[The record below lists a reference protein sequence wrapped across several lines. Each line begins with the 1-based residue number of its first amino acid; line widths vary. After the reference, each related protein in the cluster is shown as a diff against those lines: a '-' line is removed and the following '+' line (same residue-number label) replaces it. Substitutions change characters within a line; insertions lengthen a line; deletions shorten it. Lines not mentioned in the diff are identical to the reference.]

1 MKKIN
6 KWMKTIGITAL
17 LMATVIVSNHVPAD
31 AGVVDNIQNSIAA
44 ILGHTDEQA
53 GSSFEE
59 SSTNGKLN
67 QMKLSVDR
75 VNSAIDQM
83 VKPYLGNLT
92 VWVNETNSV
101 YNGMTV
107 SITDSRG
114 KTKSSNYVKRNGHYE
129 ADFSNI
135 LKGNYTISY
144 PYIISGKMKNFTIQ
158 ASLEAGSNSKQLFG
172 NIFQMSMTD
181 IQAMCKAGIIHEM
194 AHVGDTIS
202 DGTYTYTIIGINQD
216 KPSDANGN
224 LLDHSQYGDVL
235 TVMPMG
241 APAGAGNG
249 TAVTVNGGATPFG
262 YNSVVMNDDSSNSGS
277 WKNSKMRNTTMP
289 QYLEKLPDATRNVI
303 GYVQKTTG
311 RYKSDPNAW
320 MGYDQTGYANYI
332 TGDKCFLLSHTEIFG
347 ENNHAIITTN
357 EHNATYQYQYFADIA
372 TTAESRFLS
381 EEWWLRSPTAMYETM
396 FCFVSKG
403 NGGSSTGAGC
413 PTYVYP
419 AFCIY

>member
-6 KWMKTIGITAL
+6 KWMKPIGITAL
-17 LMATVIVSNHVPAD
+17 IMATIIVSNHVPAN

-53 GSSFEE
+53 GSSFVE

-75 VNSAIDQM
+75 VSSTIDQM
-83 VKPYLGNLT
+83 VEPYLGNLT

-107 SITDSRG
+107 SITDSQG
-114 KTKSSNYVKRNGHYE
+114 KTKSSNYVARNGHYE
-129 ADFSNI
+129 ADFGNI

-144 PYIISGKMKNFTIQ
+144 PYIISGKMENFTIQ
-158 ASLEAGSNSKQLFG
+158 ASLEAGSNRKQLFG
-172 NIFQMSMTD
+172 NIFQMSMAD

-216 KPSDANGN
+216 KPSDADGN
-224 LLDHSQYGDVL
+224 LLDSSQYGDVL
-235 TVMPMG
+235 TLMPMG
-241 APAGAGNG
+241 APAGEGNG
-249 TAVTVNGGATPFG
+249 IAVTVNGGATPFG
-262 YNSVVMNDDSSNSGS
+262 NVSAAMFDESSYSDS
-277 WKNSKMRNTTMP
+277 WKYSKMRSITMP

-311 RYKSDPNAW
+311 RRKSDSSW
-320 MGYDQTGYANYI
+320 MGYDQAGYANYI
-332 TGDKCFLLSHTEIFG
+332 TGDKCFLLSHKEICG
-347 ENNHAIITTN
+347 EYSRTTITTN
-357 EHNATYQYQYFADIA
+357 EYNATYQYQYFADIA

-381 EEWWLRSPTAMYETM
+381 EEWWLRSPSAMYESN
-396 FCFVSKG
+396 FCFVNKG
-403 NGGSSTGAGC
+403 NGGWTTGAGGIKN
-413 PTYVYP
+413 VYP